1 MAVAATLAIVLV
13 LLVIFAVILALVE
26 RYFARKDS
34 LVSGMVLPAMFF
46 LASVVSIVG
55 SLPSVVRVTIEHGIS
70 GILSVL
76 LMYVIVFILLNLPT
90 ALTYFVYY
98 RERRKMGE
106 IPWPMSR
113 KKKQ

>member
-1 MAVAATLAIVLV
+1 MAATLLIILVLV
-13 LLVIFAVILALVE
+13 AILAVILAFVE

-46 LASVVSIVG
+46 LASVVSVVG
-55 SLPSVVRVTIEHGIS
+55 SLPSVVRVCAEQG
-70 GILSVL
+70 GVL
-76 LMYVIVFILLNLPT
+76 QVLVMYVIVFVVLNLPT

-106 IPWPMSR
+106 IPWPLKR
-113 KKKQ
+113 DK